1 MAIAS
6 VSVGMAALLR
16 LNPFEMTGSQPSL
29 MLRKYMS
36 SIATKKFGRE
46 FPTKLV
52 KRMR

>member
-16 LNPFEMTGSQPSL
+16 LNPFEMTGSHFIL

-36 SIATKKFGRE
+36 SMATKKFGSE
-46 FPTKLV
+46 LPMKLV